1 MERAYLGLALLA
13 VALSGDPARAQQH
26 PDPEAGSTSL
36 FEDATVL
43 TRSALLEAVLE
54 RNPSIAAAQHRWNAA
69 LEQIPQASSLDDPM
83 ASYSLAPLSI
93 GSSDATF
100 GQVLRLGQKLPFP
113 GTLRQQREAAE
124 ASAGAA
130 RHRVDEVRQQLAL
143 MASSLYDDYW
153 LVGRALSITDEHI
166 DLLDSFKRVAVG
178 RYAAGTA
185 PQQAPIQ
192 AEVEAAHLLHRQ
204 VALRAERRKLIA
216 KFNALLHRPADA
228 VLPPAS
234 RSFDI
239 DLAGSPSVEA
249 GNAARPEIAA
259 RQDDLDALRARVGLE
274 KLRFKPDFEAMASY
288 NSMWGD
294 GDHRWMVGVGIRVPL
309 WRQRLRAS
317 VAEAEARLAAA
328 EGELVALTD
337 TIAAEVEVAQAA
349 IEEAEHV
356 VRLYRNR
363 VLPAARDQV
372 AAARASFETGEGS
385 MLGLIDAER
394 SLLSA
399 ELSHEEAL
407 AGVARSRA
415 ELDRALGRMP
425 FGLSAPEGDL
435 Q

>member
-1 MERAYLGLALLA
+1 MERAFLGLALLA
-13 VALSGDPARAQQH
+13 AALAGGPARAQQ
-26 PDPEAGSTSL
+26 PVDPEAESTSS
-36 FEDATVL
+36 FEDDGVL
-43 TRSALLEAVLE
+43 TRSALLDAVLE
-54 RNPSIAAAQHRWNAA
+54 RNPSIEAARQSWTAA

-93 GSSDATF
+93 GSSDASF

-113 GTLRQQREAAE
+113 GTLRLRREAAE

-130 RHRVDEVRQQLAL
+130 GHGVEEVQQRLAL
-143 MASSLYDDYW
+143 MASLLYDDYW

-166 DLLDSFKRVAVG
+166 DLLESFKRVATS
-178 RYAAGTA
+178 RYATGAA

-204 VALRAERRKLIA
+204 VVLRAERRKLA
-216 KFNALLHRPADA
+216 AQLNALLHRPPGTA
-228 VLPPAS
+228 LPPAS
-234 RSFDI
+234 DRLDI
-239 DLAGSPSVEA
+239 DLADSQSVEA
-249 GNAARPEIAA
+249 GAAARPEIAGQQA
-259 RQDDLDALRARVGLE
+259 DLEALRARIGLE
-274 KLRFKPDFEAMASY
+274 KLRLKPDFEAMASY

-294 GDHRWMVGVGIRVPL
+294 PDHRWMVGVGLRLPV

-328 EGELVALTD
+328 EGELAALTD
-337 TIAAEVEVAQAA
+337 KIAAEVEVAIAA

-394 SLLSA
+394 SLLAA

-407 AGVARSRA
+407 ASVASSRA

-425 FGLSAPEGDL
+425 FGLSSPEGDL
-435 Q
+435 R